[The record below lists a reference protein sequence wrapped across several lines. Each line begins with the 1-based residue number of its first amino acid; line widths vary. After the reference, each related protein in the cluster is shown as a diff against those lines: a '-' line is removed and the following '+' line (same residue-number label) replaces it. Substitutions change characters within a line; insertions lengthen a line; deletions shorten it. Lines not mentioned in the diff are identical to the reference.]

1 MTLRKITLA
10 AGCLILVAC
19 SEPEKPAS
27 TDIEPEAATETQ
39 VSAAEDTTKDT
50 TPQTPA
56 EPEVLEPEH
65 PALPATADIW
75 QSPTELMVSDV
86 LLNLRSELWL
96 NSMPVIGDDG
106 TKPADKLHA
115 SVKLQSTDMQALP
128 QGIEITQVLLEH
140 EDKQWLVN
148 ENLEIRAE
156 GELSLEVILRGGP
169 EWVPGSKVNI
179 AVNIL
184 HGGQEHT
191 LVQHD
196 VILSQVF

>member
-1 MTLRKITLA
+1 MLIAAALA
-10 AGCLILVAC
+10 LVAC
-19 SEPEKPAS
+19 SEPEQPAS
-27 TDIEPEAATETQ
+27 TDAEPAAGAEVQVPAAEEAAT
-39 VSAAEDTTKDT
+39 
-50 TPQTPA
+50 QTPA
-56 EPEVLEPEH
+56 ESEVLEPEQ

-75 QSPTELMVSDV
+75 QSPTELMISDV

-106 TKPADKLHA
+106 TKPTDKLHA

-128 QGIEITQVLLEH
+128 KGIEITQVLLEH

-148 ENLEIRAE
+148 ENLEVRAE
-156 GELSLEVILRGGP
+156 GELSLEVVLRGGP

-179 AVNIL
+179 AVNIM

-191 LVQHD
+191 LIQQD
-196 VILSQVF
+196 VVLSQVF